1 MMHDIPNKMPAQAIV
16 HLVSKPKAILGSII
30 KIPAPKPKELPYE
43 NIPCSERDK
52 ACVREIITSMG
63 ENGKF
68 SLLFMQGH
76 LRDLGA
82 EIEQLHPLKFLSS
95 IFVHPELKVHMAE
108 IFDDYFKRT
117 GFMDGLG
124 PNLSLEADK
133 GRLDQYLDAF
143 AKEINFPA
151 EKIRPYFDNRDW
163 EEMVRTIIRE

>member
-1 MMHDIPNKMPAQAIV
+1 MHDIPNKTPAQAII
-16 HLVSKPKAILGSII
+16 HMVSKPKALIGSII
-30 KIPAPKPKELPYE
+30 KIPVPKPKDIPYE

-52 ACVREIITSMG
+52 VCVREIITTMG

-76 LRDLGA
+76 LQALGA

-95 IFVHPELKVHMAE
+95 IFMYPELKPHMAE

-133 GRLDQYLDAF
+133 QRLNQYIDQF
-143 AKEINFPA
+143 AAEINMQP
-151 EKIRPYFDNRDW
+151 EKIRPYFENRDW
-163 EEMVRTIIRE
+163 EALVRVLISG